1 VPWGSPDD
9 HFKLFEG
16 PVGLRVSGFDL
27 AQVPG
32 QITFLLR
39 AGSDLDWAVD
49 LSAVDAETVS
59 EWSRSYVPTERAAS
73 QLYFNFLGHSVTAPT
88 WRTSW
93 DRGFISPPD
102 RSNQQRTL
110 ARAVAQWVNLP
121 DLGGETLL
129 HRVEADGM
137 WREWRGRWTLD
148 LPPWRV
154 VLDRRKDLDEVYREA
169 KKTSLSVPTHMMQ
182 ISRSSGVFSSE
193 DAEHL
198 VGGLQM
204 AFSFALG
211 RWTAPFLIVGMDEA
225 DRPVYSNWAPRLID
239 LPRRDA
245 GRWWPTSRHQD
256 LPHYLSSFLPMWDD
270 ETEQD
275 VLKFLVTSALA
286 ASQRVVVEQRL
297 MTTVAAI
304 EYLSWVDEVLGGR
317 LTEHKWRYKKS
328 SAQRIRRLLDRAQI
342 PVAINVKRTP
352 SLAAFAEDADLT
364 DGPAVIAEIRDA
376 VTHPKDRR
384 RLYGVDNPI
393 VEASRLSAR
402 YLDLLILHRIGY
414 RGYTADRTHV
424 TGWVG
429 ESDHQVPW
437 MTRETG

>member
-1 VPWGSPDD
+1 
-9 HFKLFEG
+9 
-16 PVGLRVSGFDL
+16 
-27 AQVPG
+27 
-32 QITFLLR
+32 
-39 AGSDLDWAVD
+39 
-49 LSAVDAETVS
+49 
-59 EWSRSYVPTERAAS
+59 
-73 QLYFNFLGHSVTAPT
+73 
-88 WRTSW
+88 
-93 DRGFISPPD
+93 
-102 RSNQQRTL
+102 
-110 ARAVAQWVNLP
+110 
-121 DLGGETLL
+121 
-129 HRVEADGM
+129 
-137 WREWRGRWTLD
+137 
-148 LPPWRV
+148 
-154 VLDRRKDLDEVYREA
+154 
-169 KKTSLSVPTHMMQ
+169 
-182 ISRSSGVFSSE
+182 
-193 DAEHL
+193 
-198 VGGLQM
+198 
-204 AFSFALG
+204 
-211 RWTAPFLIVGMDEA
+211 
-225 DRPVYSNWAPRLID
+225 
-239 LPRRDA
+239 
-245 GRWWPTSRHQD
+245 
-256 LPHYLSSFLPMWDD
+256 MWDD